1 MEETMKYIIQIDTD
15 APIVSMFNST
25 NNMVALLSALGY
37 EVNQISV
44 MEGGQSE
51 EINMDHN

>member
-25 NNMVALLSALGY
+25 NNMVGMLSALGY